1 MRSALMREGTRIAP
15 LVQKAQWADT
25 NTVGPPD
32 VNVQLT
38 PEQHASH
45 TPTYSQ
51 SPLPDVRVRPTTPLL
66 SHRLPCSDGEIMGV
80 LALLFEVYLLC
91 RQWHD
96 PDSLGRVM
104 FLPFRLVLKIGKD
117 SAGAEADTLRF
128 VRKHTTIPVP
138 RVYISARGFGRTYT
152 LMEDVRG
159 DELQFMWVDMSTE
172 QQSLVLDQLR
182 DYIQQLRKLQPPPCV
197 PPGAVCSLC
206 NKALRDGR
214 ITSGRPLGPFA
225 NEAAFNDCVVEVAE
239 PFMDPSLLPRIRAR
253 MRDDHRIVFTHGDL
267 APRNILVQGHRVVAI
282 IDWEE
287 SGWYPEHWELVKAL
301 WYPGFPKKNTSW
313 VEGMKD
319 VVGREHEA
327 DYRIDCELS
336 KHMIGM
342 F

>member
-1 MRSALMREGTRIAP
+1 
-15 LVQKAQWADT
+15 
-25 NTVGPPD
+25 
-32 VNVQLT
+32 
-38 PEQHASH
+38 
-45 TPTYSQ
+45 
-51 SPLPDVRVRPTTPLL
+51 
-66 SHRLPCSDGEIMGV
+66 MGV

-117 SAGAEADTLRF
+117 GAGAEADTLRF

-138 RVYISARGFGRTYT
+138 RVYVSARGFGRTYT

-159 DELQFMWVDMSTE
+159 DELQFKWVDMSAE
-172 QQSLVLDQLR
+172 QQSLVLEQLR
-182 DYIQQLRKLQPPPCV
+182 DYVQQLRKLRPPRCV
-197 PPGAVCSLC
+197 PSGAVCSLY

-239 PFMDPSLLPRIRAR
+239 PFMDPSLLPRIRER

-267 APRNILVQGHRVVAI
+267 APRNILVQGYRVVAI

-327 DYRIDCELS
+327 DYRTDCELS